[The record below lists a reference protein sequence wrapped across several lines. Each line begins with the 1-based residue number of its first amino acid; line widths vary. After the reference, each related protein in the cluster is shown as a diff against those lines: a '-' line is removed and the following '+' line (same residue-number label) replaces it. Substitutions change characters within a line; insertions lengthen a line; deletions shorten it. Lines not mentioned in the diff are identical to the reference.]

1 MSDKEQIKA
10 LEKEIGHAKVQAAL
24 EHLEKIEQE
33 IQEYL
38 KANPQLQSIED
49 LPEN

>member
-1 MSDKEQIKA
+1 MTDKEQIES
-10 LEKEIGHAKVQAAL
+10 LEKEIGSAKVKAAL
-24 EHLEKIEQE
+24 EHLEKIEEE